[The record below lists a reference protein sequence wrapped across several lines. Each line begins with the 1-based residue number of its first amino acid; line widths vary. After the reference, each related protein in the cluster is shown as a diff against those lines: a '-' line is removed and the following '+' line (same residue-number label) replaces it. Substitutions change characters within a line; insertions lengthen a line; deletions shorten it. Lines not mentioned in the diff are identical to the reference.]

1 MATTVSNV
9 SVGKPKVGGAISVAP
24 LGTTLPTSATA
35 DLDTSVFKSLGYIS
49 EDGLVNTNSPSS
61 EKVKAWGGD
70 TVLNLQTEK
79 PDDFKF
85 TMIEVLNEEVL
96 KLVYGD
102 DNVSGDIDNGI
113 VITANADDAVEHVIV
128 VDMVMRGGILKR
140 VVLPQAKVTAVDDI
154 TYSDNS
160 AVGYGTTVSAMPD
173 SDGNTHYEYIQAKPV
188 VTT

>member
-9 SVGKPKVGGAISVAP
+9 SVGKPKVGGAISIAP
-24 LGTTLPTSATA
+24 LGTTLPTNATS
-35 DLDTSVFKSLGYIS
+35 DLDAAFKSLGYIS
-49 EDGLVNTNSPSS
+49 DAGLVNSNSPSS
-61 EKVKAWGGD
+61 DKVKAWGGD

-85 TMIEVLNEEVL
+85 TMIEVLNVDVL

-102 DNVSGDIDNGI
+102 DNVSGDLTTGI
-113 VITANADDAVEHVIV
+113 SITANADDATEHVIV

-140 VVLPQAKVTAVDDI
+140 VVLPQGKITAVEDI
-154 TYSDNS
+154 TYADNA

-173 SDGNTHYEYIQAKPV
+173 ASGNTHYEYIQNKPV

>member
-1 MATTVSNV
+1 
-9 SVGKPKVGGAISVAP
+9 
-24 LGTTLPTSATA
+24 
-35 DLDTSVFKSLGYIS
+35 
-49 EDGLVNTNSPSS
+49 VNSNSPSS
-61 EKVKAWGGD
+61 DKVKAWGGD

-102 DNVSGDIDNGI
+102 DNVSGSLATGI
-113 VITANADDAVEHVIV
+113 EIKANADDAAEHVIV

-140 VVLPQAKVTAVDDI
+140 VVLPQGKITAVEDI
-154 TYSDNS
+154 TYADNA

-173 SDGNTHYEYIQAKPV
+173 ANGNTHYEYIQNKPV

>member
-24 LGTTLPTSATA
+24 LGTTLPTNATS
-35 DLDTSVFKSLGYIS
+35 DLDAAFKSLGYIS
-49 EDGLVNTNSPSS
+49 DAGLVNSNSPSS
-61 EKVKAWGGD
+61 DKVKAWGGD

-102 DNVSGDIDNGI
+102 DNVSGSLATGI
-113 VITANADDAVEHVIV
+113 EIKANADDAAEHVIV

-140 VVLPQAKVTAVDDI
+140 VVLPQGKITAVEDI
-154 TYSDNS
+154 TYADNA

-173 SDGNTHYEYIQAKPV
+173 GSGNTHYEYIQNKPV

>member
-24 LGTTLPTSATA
+24 LGTTLPTNATS
-35 DLDTSVFKSLGYIS
+35 DLDAAFKSLGYIS
-49 EDGLVNTNSPSS
+49 DAGLVNSNSPSS
-61 EKVKAWGGD
+61 DKVKAWGGD

-102 DNVSGDIDNGI
+102 DNVSGSLATGI
-113 VITANADDAVEHVIV
+113 EIKANADDAAEHVIV

-140 VVLPQAKVTAVDDI
+140 VVLPQGKITAVEDI
-154 TYSDNS
+154 TYADNA

-173 SDGNTHYEYIQAKPV
+173 ANGNTHYEYIQNKPV

>member
-9 SVGKPKVGGAISVAP
+9 SVGKPKVGGAISIAP
-24 LGTTLPTSATA
+24 LGTTLPANATS
-35 DLDTSVFKSLGYIS
+35 DLDAAFKSLGYIS
-49 EDGLVNTNSPSS
+49 DAGLVNSNSPSS
-61 EKVKAWGGD
+61 DKVKAWGGD

-85 TMIEVLNEEVL
+85 TMIEVLNVDVL

-102 DNVSGDIDNGI
+102 DNVSGSLATGI
-113 VITANADDAVEHVIV
+113 EIKANADDAAEHVIV

-140 VVLPQAKVTAVDDI
+140 VVLPQAKITAVEDI
-154 TYSDNS
+154 TYADNA

-173 SDGNTHYEYIQAKPV
+173 ASGNTHYEYIQNKPV